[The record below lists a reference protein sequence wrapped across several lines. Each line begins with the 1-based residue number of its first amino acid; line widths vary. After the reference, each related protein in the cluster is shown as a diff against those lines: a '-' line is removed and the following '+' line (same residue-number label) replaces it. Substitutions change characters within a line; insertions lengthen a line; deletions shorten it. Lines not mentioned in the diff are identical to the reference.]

1 MKLLRFF
8 LIIFI
13 SLTSPVKADLNKKLI
28 NQLEEGGKLIFIR
41 HAYAPGSGDPDNFN
55 LNDCSTQRNL
65 SKEGQRQ
72 AEYIGE
78 FFRNN
83 KVKIDKVLS
92 SEWCRCKETA
102 KIAFK
107 NFSTNSFLNSFYS
120 SKFAK
125 NKDKQVKAL
134 KEYIKKFKSDKNL
147 VLVTHYVLI
156 SEILNYGPSSGEI
169 VVSNKNLNIIGS
181 LEINY
186 LDMSS
191 KRAMKQAQKQ
201 AYARHRSNITQSRF
215 NQKKRNFTKKNKK
228 N

>member
-1 MKLLRFF
+1 MKFLRFF

-13 SLTSPVKADLNKKLI
+13 SLTTTVKADLNKKLI
-28 NQLEEGGKLIFIR
+28 NQLDNGGKLIFIR

-65 SKEGQRQ
+65 SKEGKRQ

-83 KVKIDKVLS
+83 KIKIDKVLS

-120 SKFAK
+120 AKFAK

-134 KEYIKKFKSDKNL
+134 KEYIKKFKSNKNL

-186 LDMSS
+186 
-191 KRAMKQAQKQ
+191 
-201 AYARHRSNITQSRF
+201 
-215 NQKKRNFTKKNKK
+215 
-228 N
+228 